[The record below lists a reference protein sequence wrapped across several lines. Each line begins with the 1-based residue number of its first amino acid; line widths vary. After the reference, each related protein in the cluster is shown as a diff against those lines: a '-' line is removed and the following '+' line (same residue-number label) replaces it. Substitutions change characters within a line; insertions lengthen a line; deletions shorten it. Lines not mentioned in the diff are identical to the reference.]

1 MMDIHTSSMRTFV
14 ELEEG
19 SSEPILEAG
28 ESVDYQLH
36 SVEIAFSDGNKVG
49 KGKLIVTSKRVI
61 WLGEGP
67 SAGKAYDF
75 DVPYIILHAISRDPE
90 SYPVP
95 CMYCQLN
102 VDEEEEEEDGLSSEM
117 YLIPPRD
124 EDLEAIFEAFSK
136 AALQNPDLDME
147 EDGDDDGPSYGVGY
161 NRGITETSTGFF
173 CNTDEIQPGSKEA
186 VILEQLDSVFQEP
199 K

>member
-1 MMDIHTSSMRTFV
+1 MRTFV

-36 SVEIAFSDGNKVG
+36 SVEMAFSDGNKVG

-67 SAGKAYDF
+67 STGKAYDF
-75 DVPYIILHAISRDPE
+75 DVPFIILHAVSRDPE

-136 AALQNPDLDME
+136 AALQNPDLDVE

-161 NRGITETSTGFF
+161 NNRGITETSTGFF